1 MGFVLLAHFL
11 FCSSLYLFLFIDSS
25 WQDENRMFTF
35 CQTNVKSKTSDL
47 ISSTQISDL
56 ISSTRHFRQN
66 SITTTL
72 INVLLTH
79 SAFSSFSLRE
89 KVSHFRW
96 RKTRK
101 TRHSFALFLQ
111 ERWIRVEWDFM
122 ISLFRL
128 HKKTWRRHQPR
139 WDEIAERRPL
149 DLVAAPTFPTWRKDQ
164 LDLKKRKEKQRF

>member
-1 MGFVLLAHFL
+1 MQQICIEIWACKCFQHNVRKGDPLELYASALFSNFVTKNNPLR
-11 FCSSLYLFLFIDSS
+11 ID
-25 WQDENRMFTF
+25 MIL
-35 CQTNVKSKTSDL
+35 C
-47 ISSTQISDL
+47 
-56 ISSTRHFRQN
+56 
-66 SITTTL
+66 
-72 INVLLTH
+72 LLTH
-79 SAFSSFSLRE
+79 RCVFEFFLAE

-149 DLVAAPTFPTWRKDQ
+149 DLVAAPTFPSSPTYLLGSSHTENEHLTHAVRTHTSCTAVIIS
-164 LDLKKRKEKQRF
+164 L